1 MLDSL
6 TNRLTGILDRL
17 RGFGRLTE
25 ENIQEALREVRV
37 ALLEADV
44 NFKVVKGF
52 IDRVRVKAV
61 GQDVLQSLTP
71 GQQVVKVVRDELVEL
86 LGGSAHRLAMAPHP
100 PTVVMLVGLQG
111 SGKTTSAAKL
121 ARHFQK
127 QGQHPLLAAADV
139 YRPAAVDQLKTLGAQ
154 LGIPVVGE
162 ATQRPVEICAAARDE
177 AARRGLSPLILDTAG
192 RLHIDE
198 EMLEELRAIK
208 RAVGPHHVLLVVDA
222 MTGQDAVTVAEKF
235 NAAIGIDAVVL
246 TKMDGD
252 ARGGAALSVR
262 QVTGRP
268 IAFVGVGEKTEALE
282 PFHPDRLAQRIL
294 GMGDVLSLVEKAQAT
309 VDAGQAEALAQKIH
323 DDTFT
328 LEDFAT
334 QLRQLRSMGPLG
346 QLMDMV
352 PFFKGARGLPKEM
365 TGEEQE
371 LDRYTAIIG
380 SMTPHERR
388 EPSVINGSRR
398 ARIARGSGTNVSDVN
413 RLLKQYGQLRKMMKG
428 LKNMEGRMGKFKG
441 ALPFLAD
448 LMRQMPIPLALDFL
462 EVSSYGEATESSGV
476 VRILKDLAKP
486 IEGRDVVV
494 VEDILDT
501 GHTLAYVIEH
511 LRSKQPASVRLC
523 TLLDKPARRIVP
535 IQIDYR
541 GFEIPDKF
549 VVGYGLDY
557 AERYRNLP
565 FIGVLKPEVYRGEP

>member
-198 EMLEELRAIK
+198 EMLEELRVIK

-282 PFHPDRLAQRIL
+282 PIHPDRLAQRIL

-309 VDAGQAEALAQKIH
+309 VDAGQAEALAQKIR

-365 TGEEQE
+365 TGEERE

-413 RLLKQYGQLRKMMKG
+413 RLLKQYAQLRKMMKG

-441 ALPFLAD
+441 ALPFLP
-448 LMRQMPIPLALDFL
+448 R
-462 EVSSYGEATESSGV
+462 
-476 VRILKDLAKP
+476 
-486 IEGRDVVV
+486 
-494 VEDILDT
+494 
-501 GHTLAYVIEH
+501 
-511 LRSKQPASVRLC
+511 
-523 TLLDKPARRIVP
+523 
-535 IQIDYR
+535 
-541 GFEIPDKF
+541 
-549 VVGYGLDY
+549 
-557 AERYRNLP
+557 
-565 FIGVLKPEVYRGEP
+565 

>member
-6 TNRLTGILDRL
+6 TSRLTGILDRL
-17 RGFGRLTE
+17 RGYGRLTE

-44 NFKVVKGF
+44 NFKVVKAF
-52 IDRVRVKAV
+52 VDRVRVKAV

-127 QGQHPLLAAADV
+127 QGQHPMLAAADV
-139 YRPAAVDQLKTLGAQ
+139 YRPAAIDQLKTLGAQ

-162 ATQRPVEICAAARDE
+162 ATQRPVDICATARDD

-268 IAFVGVGEKTEALE
+268 IAFVGVGEKTDAIE

-309 VDAGQAEALAQKIH
+309 VDAEQAEALAQKIR
-323 DDTFT
+323 DDAFT

-334 QLRQLRSMGPLG
+334 QLKQLRSMGPLG

-352 PFFKGARGLPKEM
+352 PFFKGAKGLPKEM

-398 ARIARGSGTNVSDVN
+398 ARIARGSGTSVSDVN
-413 RLLKQYGQLRKMMKG
+413 RLLKQYAQLKKMMKG

-441 ALPFLAD
+441 ALPFLP
-448 LMRQMPIPLALDFL
+448 R
-462 EVSSYGEATESSGV
+462 
-476 VRILKDLAKP
+476 
-486 IEGRDVVV
+486 
-494 VEDILDT
+494 
-501 GHTLAYVIEH
+501 
-511 LRSKQPASVRLC
+511 
-523 TLLDKPARRIVP
+523 
-535 IQIDYR
+535 
-541 GFEIPDKF
+541 
-549 VVGYGLDY
+549 
-557 AERYRNLP
+557 
-565 FIGVLKPEVYRGEP
+565 

>member
-162 ATQRPVEICAAARDE
+162 ATQRPVDICAAARDE

-198 EMLEELRAIK
+198 EMLEELRVIK
-208 RAVGPHHVLLVVDA
+208 RAVGPHHVLLVLDA

-235 NAAIGIDAVVL
+235 NAAIGIDAVIL

-309 VDAGQAEALAQKIH
+309 VDAGQAEALAQKIR

-334 QLRQLRSMGPLG
+334 QLKQLRSMGPLG

-352 PFFKGARGLPKEM
+352 PFFKGAKGLPKEM

-371 LDRYTAIIG
+371 LDRYGAIIA
-380 SMTPHERR
+380 SMTRHERR

-398 ARIARGSGTNVSDVN
+398 ARIARGSGTSVSDVN
-413 RLLKQYGQLRKMMKG
+413 RLLKQYAQLRKMMKG
-428 LKNMEGRMGKFKG
+428 L
-441 ALPFLAD
+441 
-448 LMRQMPIPLALDFL
+448 
-462 EVSSYGEATESSGV
+462 
-476 VRILKDLAKP
+476 
-486 IEGRDVVV
+486 
-494 VEDILDT
+494 
-501 GHTLAYVIEH
+501 
-511 LRSKQPASVRLC
+511 
-523 TLLDKPARRIVP
+523 
-535 IQIDYR
+535 
-541 GFEIPDKF
+541 
-549 VVGYGLDY
+549 
-557 AERYRNLP
+557 
-565 FIGVLKPEVYRGEP
+565 

>member
-25 ENIQEALREVRV
+25 ENIQEALREVRM

-309 VDAGQAEALAQKIH
+309 VDAGQAEALAQKIR

-413 RLLKQYGQLRKMMKG
+413 RLLKQYAQLRKMMKG

-441 ALPFLAD
+441 ALPFLP
-448 LMRQMPIPLALDFL
+448 R
-462 EVSSYGEATESSGV
+462 
-476 VRILKDLAKP
+476 
-486 IEGRDVVV
+486 
-494 VEDILDT
+494 
-501 GHTLAYVIEH
+501 
-511 LRSKQPASVRLC
+511 
-523 TLLDKPARRIVP
+523 
-535 IQIDYR
+535 
-541 GFEIPDKF
+541 
-549 VVGYGLDY
+549 
-557 AERYRNLP
+557 
-565 FIGVLKPEVYRGEP
+565 